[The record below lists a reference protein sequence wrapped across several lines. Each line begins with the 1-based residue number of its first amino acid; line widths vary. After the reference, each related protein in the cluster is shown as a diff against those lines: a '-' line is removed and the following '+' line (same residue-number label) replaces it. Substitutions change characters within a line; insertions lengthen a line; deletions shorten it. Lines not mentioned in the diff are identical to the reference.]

1 MQSRSIEK
9 FLFAIFLPCLA
20 QAFTP
25 TVRYNYAYPNLRT
38 SSIDKSSLYVVTDPS
53 TTEQL
58 SLPLGD
64 ERKTD
69 SLVVGAGPAGLLTA
83 IMLAQ
88 KFPDQKVTVFDRL
101 DPPPSPTDEAI
112 WSDVAKFYLIG
123 LGGRGQNALKHYGV
137 WEEVEAVATA
147 VVGRK
152 DWSPE
157 SGAEDGVERIFTDR
171 PVMTQ
176 VLPRDKLV
184 GVLHKHV
191 VDNYSDRI
199 ELNYGYEIMPLD
211 FEAEGNTA
219 VRLRVSKCQSS
230 GSTERKNPAAINVSQ
245 DIQAEDSSELC
256 NVDTET
262 FTIVSNLVIAADGTA
277 RTVANEMEKND
288 QARWEKLNAIQKLV
302 AEKPFKIH
310 RYIDDNRRVYKT
322 VPMKIPSDWR
332 PDLNYSA
339 RTKNGRVNYDALP
352 ADRNGNYCGVLLVK
366 EGDEFAASDTDP
378 VKFRALLDES
388 LPQFSVLLDDETVA
402 AIAKKPVSYL
412 PSFRYAGPRL
422 NQGDRTI
429 ILGDCAHTVKPYFGL
444 GANSALEDVKI
455 LEDAIDETQS
465 IPEAVHLFSKKRSKE
480 SKSLVKLSREL
491 DRPGKLGFFTF
502 ILPLILDSIF
512 HKMMPKIFA
521 PNTISML
528 QKEGITFSGV
538 RRRKRFDRL
547 GQIVL
552 IGSGFSAAISGVKV
566 LINMVAKMTGKS
578 NASVS
583 FGMAGLFIMVAS
595 LKNIA
600 FFTRSNISPADVLTK
615 TSDKVEEASS
625 PSS

>member
-1 MQSRSIEK
+1 
-9 FLFAIFLPCLA
+9 
-20 QAFTP
+20 
-25 TVRYNYAYPNLRT
+25 
-38 SSIDKSSLYVVTDPS
+38 
-53 TTEQL
+53 
-58 SLPLGD
+58 
-64 ERKTD
+64 
-69 SLVVGAGPAGLLTA
+69 
-83 IMLAQ
+83 MLAR
-88 KFPDQKVTVFDRL
+88 KFPNEKVTVFDRL
-101 DPPPSPTDEAI
+101 DAPPSPTDDAI

-123 LGGRGQNALKHYGV
+123 LGSRGQSALKHYGV
-137 WEEVEAVATA
+137 WDEVEAVATA

-191 VDNYSDRI
+191 FDKYSDRI

-211 FEAEGNTA
+211 FAANGNTA
-219 VRLRVSKCQSS
+219 VKLRVSKCKNGS
-230 GSTERKNPAAINVSQ
+230 GIGGGERTNPASVASSQ
-245 DIQAEDSSELC
+245 EKDGDETSELC
-256 NVDTET
+256 DVDTDS
-262 FTIVSNLVIAADGTA
+262 FVIASNLVIAADGTA

-288 QARWEKLNAIQKLV
+288 KDRWENLNVFQKLL
-302 AEKPFKIH
+302 AEKPFKIR

-322 VPMKIPSDWR
+322 VPMKIPAEWR

-339 RTKNGRVNYDALP
+339 RTKNGRINYDALP

-388 LPQFSVLLDDETVA
+388 LPQFSKLLDDETVA
-402 AIAKKPVSYL
+402 AIAKKPVSFL

-422 NQGDRTI
+422 HQGERTL

-455 LEDAIDETQS
+455 LEDSIDETTS
-465 IPEAVHLFSKKRSKE
+465 IPDAVLLFSKKRAKE

-512 HKMMPKIFA
+512 HKILPKVFA

-528 QKEGITFSGV
+528 QKDGITFSGV
-538 RRRKRFDRL
+538 RRRKRLDRAAQL
-547 GQIVL
+547 VL
-552 IGSGFSAAISGVKV
+552 IGSGLSAVFAWIKAFV
-566 LINMVAKMTGKS
+566 NTVANITGKNS
-578 NASVS
+578 SSVS
-583 FGMAGLFIMVAS
+583 FAMAGVFVLVSAAR
-595 LKNIA
+595 KNMS
-600 FFTRSNISPADVLTK
+600 FFTRNNVSPADVLTK
-615 TSDKVEEASS
+615 TTSSSSDQEDRSS
-625 PSS
+625 SS

>member
-1 MQSRSIEK
+1 MIYSI
-9 FLFAIFLPCLA
+9 LLL
-20 QAFTP
+20 
-25 TVRYNYAYPNLRT
+25 
-38 SSIDKSSLYVVTDPS
+38 
-53 TTEQL
+53 
-58 SLPLGD
+58 LPLTSHAFSTISLNAAPIRTRVSSYPLTRLRVVAD
-64 ERKTD
+64 PTAAQQSSVSLEEERKTD

-83 IMLAQ
+83 IMLAR

-101 DPPPSPTDEAI
+101 DSPPSPTDDAI

-123 LGGRGQNALKHYGV
+123 LGSRGQNALKHYGV
-137 WEEVEAVATA
+137 WDEVEAVATA

-191 VDNYSDRI
+191 LDNYSDRI
-199 ELNYGYEIMPLD
+199 ELNYGYEVKPLD
-211 FEAEGNTA
+211 FAANGNTA
-219 VRLRVSKCQSS
+219 VKLRVSKCKTGS
-230 GSTERKNPAAINVSQ
+230 GEDRQNPASVAAAASQ
-245 DIQAEDSSELC
+245 QQQVDESSDLC
-256 NVDTET
+256 DVDTDSFLMT
-262 FTIVSNLVIAADGTA
+262 SNLVIAADGTA

-288 QARWEKLNAIQKLV
+288 RVRWGQLNVLQKLF
-302 AEKPFKIH
+302 AEKPFKIR
-310 RYIDDNRRVYKT
+310 RYVDDNRRVYKT

-339 RTKNGRVNYDALP
+339 RTKNGRINYDALP
-352 ADRNGNYCGVLLVK
+352 ADRKGNYCGVLLVK

-388 LPQFSVLLDDETVA
+388 LPQFSKLLDDETVA
-402 AIAKKPVSYL
+402 AIAKKPVSFL

-422 NQGDRTI
+422 HQGGRTL

-455 LEDAIDETQS
+455 FEDSMDESKT
-465 IPEAVHLFSKKRSKE
+465 IPEAVLLFSKKRAKE

-512 HKMMPKIFA
+512 HKMLPKVFA

-528 QKEGITFSGV
+528 QKDGITFSGV
-538 RRRKRFDRL
+538 RRRKRLDRAIQL
-547 GQIVL
+547 IL
-552 IGSGFSAAISGVKV
+552 IGSGMSAAFSGVKAFV
-566 LINMVAKMTGKS
+566 NAIAKITGRNS
-578 NASVS
+578 TSVS
-583 FGMAGLFIMVAS
+583 FAMASMFVLVTVVR
-595 LKNIA
+595 KNIS
-600 FFTRSNISPADVLTK
+600 FFTRNNVSPADVLTK
-615 TSDKVEEASS
+615 TSDQGDRSS
-625 PSS
+625 